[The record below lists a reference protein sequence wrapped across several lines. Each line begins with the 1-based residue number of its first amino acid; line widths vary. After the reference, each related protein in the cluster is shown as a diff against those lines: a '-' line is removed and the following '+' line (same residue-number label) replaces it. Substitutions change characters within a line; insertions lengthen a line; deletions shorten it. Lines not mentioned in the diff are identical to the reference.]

1 MSSSTNTAFW
11 PQSIDDLVRE
21 LDRAKKA
28 NPSGLSREE
37 AVQLKEKH
45 AEVRKLAEKMAK
57 DFPIF
62 DTDGKLSETASSLA
76 GIIAK
81 NEEDLSGELPGTQES
96 TQEFFRTMRD
106 RLRAPQEET
115 ARQSGEAE
123 MAAKVMQGYGL
134 IMEFRR
140 LADSQKETATMLGR
154 FLSERKE
161 GRPVTREQLKALGE
175 SQKEILALYWLW
187 HSRAPAVISAIPE
200 EAEEFKR
207 EMAGLHPGM
216 PSDRHCGTHE
226 ESASACYAGK
236 PAAAADRAQR
246 AWEIMMKL
254 LGENSAASSGA
265 CSVSGMS
272 RECAGAMQQL
282 LNSMLSRRQGR
293 GGFGSGQGDG
303 GDGLMNGVPMFG
315 PQREK
320 FQQPRPS
327 REGAGEG
334 PQKGEG
340 GDGRNERPAF
350 LFRP

>member
-1 MSSSTNTAFW
+1 M
-11 PQSIDDLVRE
+11 
-21 LDRAKKA
+21 
-28 NPSGLSREE
+28 
-37 AVQLKEKH
+37 
-45 AEVRKLAEKMAK
+45 
-57 DFPIF
+57 
-62 DTDGKLSETASSLA
+62 
-76 GIIAK
+76 
-81 NEEDLSGELPGTQES
+81 
-96 TQEFFRTMRD
+96 
-106 RLRAPQEET
+106 
-115 ARQSGEAE
+115 
-123 MAAKVMQGYGL
+123 
-134 IMEFRR
+134 
-140 LADSQKETATMLGR
+140 
-154 FLSERKE
+154 
-161 GRPVTREQLKALGE
+161 TREQLKALGE

-207 EMAGLHPGM
+207 EMAGFIQACLQTGIAELM
-216 PSDRHCGTHE
+216 E

-320 FQQPRPS
+320 FQQPRRPGKE
-327 REGAGEG
+327 RARVRRRGKAETG
-334 PQKGEG
+334 PQRTAGIPLPAIRMKKPG
-340 GDGRNERPAF
+340 GNRKKRRGTAWAVRPCSRCPAF
-350 LFRP
+350 TGMPSGNTLNNTGKTSQNNENDP

>member
-1 MSSSTNTAFW
+1 M
-11 PQSIDDLVRE
+11 
-21 LDRAKKA
+21 
-28 NPSGLSREE
+28 
-37 AVQLKEKH
+37 
-45 AEVRKLAEKMAK
+45 
-57 DFPIF
+57 
-62 DTDGKLSETASSLA
+62 
-76 GIIAK
+76 
-81 NEEDLSGELPGTQES
+81 
-96 TQEFFRTMRD
+96 
-106 RLRAPQEET
+106 
-115 ARQSGEAE
+115 
-123 MAAKVMQGYGL
+123 
-134 IMEFRR
+134 
-140 LADSQKETATMLGR
+140 
-154 FLSERKE
+154 
-161 GRPVTREQLKALGE
+161 TREQLKALGE

-207 EMAGLHPGM
+207 EMAGFIQACLQTGIAELM
-216 PSDRHCGTHE
+216 E

-254 LGENSAASSGA
+254 LGENPAASSGA

-315 PQREK
+315 PRREK
-320 FQQPRPS
+320 FQQSRPF

-340 GDGRNERPAF
+340 GDGTATNGRHSSSGHKDEEAGRKQEKMPGDGLGSPAMQQVPGLYRDAVRQYFEQHRQNEPKQ
-350 LFRP
+350 